1 MMSFALQIPCVTQH
15 FFPETMENLVKLCQ
29 HAKYTISIPDKQTCC
44 GLPYFEKGELKTAK
58 AIGEYNLGVFGGTSL
73 ICGSPK
79 CQDTFSQKYP
89 KIFNNT
95 VSHNDS
101 VSLARNTSGLSA
113 LLKRISPAN
122 GANIS
127 GKYFVI
133 EHCQSPDL
141 VSNEQLAKFPN
152 CEWLFPR
159 IEHGCC
165 GAGTCMPT
173 SNRQL
178 SYQMAMNL
186 LRQATE
192 ASADYIVTMDD
203 ICRRHLVNVATE
215 NNLPVKTLHIIDIF
229 AMAL

>member
-58 AIGEYNLGVFGGTSL
+58 AIGEYNLEVFGNTSL
-73 ICGSPK
+73 VCGSPK

-95 VSHNDS
+95 VSHNES
-101 VSLARNTSGLSA
+101 VGLAKNTSGLSA
-113 LLKRISPAN
+113 LFKKLSPAN
-122 GANIS
+122 TGNIR
-127 GKYFVI
+127 GKYFVV
-133 EHCQSPDL
+133 EHCQSPEL
-141 VSNEQLAKFPN
+141 VTPKQLSAFADA
-152 CEWLFPR
+152 EWVYPKL
-159 IEHGCC
+159 EHGCC

-173 SNRQL
+173 SNRQF
-178 SYQMAMNL
+178 SYRMGLEL
-186 LRQATE
+186 LQQASN
-192 ASADYIVTMDD
+192 AGADYIVTMDD
-203 ICRRHLVNVATE
+203 ICRQHLINVAAE

>member
-29 HAKYTISIPDKQTCC
+29 HAKFTISIPDKQTCC
-44 GLPYFEKGELKTAK
+44 GLPYFEKGEIKTAK
-58 AIGEYNLGVFGGTSL
+58 AIGEYNLGVFGGTNV

-95 VSHNDS
+95 VSHNES

-113 LLKRISPAN
+113 LFGKLSLAN
-122 GANIS
+122 AGDIR
-127 GKYFVI
+127 GKYFVVQ
-133 EHCQSPDL
+133 HCQSRL
-141 VSNEQLAKFPN
+141 VTREQLESFAN
-152 CEWLFPR
+152 CEWIYPEL
-159 IEHGCC
+159 EHGCC

-173 SNRQL
+173 SNKEL
-178 SYQMAMNL
+178 SYRMGLNL
-186 LRQATE
+186 LRQATG
-192 ASADYIVTMDD
+192 ANADYIVTMDD
-203 ICRRHLVNVATE
+203 ICRRHLINVATE